1 MLFIVIVLDVA
12 TGQVPAQA
20 LQGEICQ
27 VPIIGE
33 KRVKE
38 VSWNDS
44 FVIVDIKMGDEM
56 RRSPTRWRI

>member
-38 VSWNDS
+38 VS
-44 FVIVDIKMGDEM
+44 
-56 RRSPTRWRI
+56 

>member
-1 MLFIVIVLDVA
+1 VRTSGPTLEHMLFIVIVLDVA

-38 VSWNDS
+38 VS
-44 FVIVDIKMGDEM
+44 
-56 RRSPTRWRI
+56 